1 MFNVFKKVLNTK
13 AEFTDEDISKV
24 SDFVFC
30 RWLSGNS
37 GTLQIAQMFN
47 YYYDIPIELKLKVAQ
62 KIINGRL
69 KFIPYPK
76 SIKNDDKDIENVS
89 KFFNVSLNK
98 AKMYMEFISD
108 DEMKYINIQIKAM
121 NQ

>member
-47 YYYDIPIELKLKVAQ
+47 YYYNIPIELKLKVAQ

-76 SIKNDDKDIENVS
+76 SVKNDDKDIENVS

-108 DEMKYINIQIKAM
+108 DEMKYINTQIKAM

>member
-108 DEMKYINIQIKAM
+108 DEMKYINTQIKAM

>member
-47 YYYDIPIELKLKVAQ
+47 YYYNIPIELKLKVAQ

-108 DEMKYINIQIKAM
+108 DEMKYINTQIKAM

>member
-108 DEMKYINIQIKAM
+108 DEMKYINTQIKTM

>member
-1 MFNVFKKVLNTK
+1 MFSVFKKVLNTK

-108 DEMKYINIQIKAM
+108 DEMKYINTQIKAM

>member
-47 YYYDIPIELKLKVAQ
+47 YYYNIPIELKLRVAQ

-108 DEMKYINIQIKAM
+108 DEMKYINTQIKAM
-121 NQ
+121 DQ